1 MENNPL
7 RRVQIYNENKFTNGT
22 DPADTA
28 SAVSE
33 FETPDSTALKSEKG
47 NADNLTKW
55 IEKAEM
61 DEINRRDAILEKK
74 EQYFTQKNLKELK
87 KIAPMDRTWEEA
99 YLLTKVQQETD
110 EKFPFGFSDEE
121 DTIASDSPKEV
132 SRRLKTSPTI
142 DIVNKILSFL
152 PQDVRK
158 DNPLRPNYG
167 PEGDPDDRN
176 TESNNTDKNQVE
188 VLNQVLQA
196 LQEIR
201 GMMAQGRRMNTKEHS
216 PTSTPPTDEVKMSAN
231 IIKSL
236 KNIEVM
242 LAEKN
247 R

>member
-1 MENNPL
+1 MLDNKAL
-7 RRVQIYNENKFTNGT
+7 QRVQNYNENKFTNGT

-33 FETPDSTALKSEKG
+33 FETPDSTALKPEKG
-47 NADNLTKW
+47 NTDNLAKW
-55 IEKAEM
+55 VEKAEM
-61 DEINRRDAILEKK
+61 AEANRRDAILEKK
-74 EQYFTQKNLKELK
+74 ENYFAQKNLKELK

-99 YLLTKVQQETD
+99 YLLNKVQKETD

-158 DNPLRPNYG
+158 DNPLRPNYS
-167 PEGDPDDRN
+167 PEGDQDDRN
-176 TESNNTDKNQVE
+176 TESNNTGKNQAE
-188 VLNQVLQA
+188 VLTQVLQA

-201 GMMAQGRRMNTKEHS
+201 GMMAQGQRMNTKEHS
-216 PTSTPPTDEVKMSAN
+216 PTPTDEVKLSGN
-231 IIKSL
+231 ILKSL